1 MAGRCSIHGVSVL
14 DGFLKVRE
22 GQTRQEEASAQ
33 KKEGP
38 NDGIVSLTSA
48 TFGES
53 TEVWE
58 GDHFSLVNWLHPFG
72 RHRGFWRDP
81 AKRYGP
87 LIRRLKD
94 EGL

>member
-1 MAGRCSIHGVSVL
+1 MLALWTGSLVAAACLTSGVFEGAAASFGAGALIGL
-14 DGFLKVRE
+14 
-22 GQTRQEEASAQ
+22 A
-33 KKEGP
+33 
-38 NDGIVSLTSA
+38 SA

-94 EGL
+94 EGF